1 MTGLP
6 SSEANAIPDYDV
18 VVVGAGNAALAAAV
32 SAREAG
38 AERVVVLEKAP
49 REMRGGNTHY
59 SGGLFRFAFDR
70 VEDLLRVVPDANA
83 LAGFSEGV
91 EPYPEDAFFADLLGV
106 THGRTDRELAGVLI
120 SNSFDTVRWMVEQ
133 GLKMEPAVSLGGVR
147 VGNMIK
153 WPRGAIMRAVHEGV
167 GLSRT
172 WFEIAAKRGVEIRYD
187 SGALGLSR
195 NGDGRV
201 AGVVAKGP
209 AGIGEVTGAAVVLGC
224 GGFEANPAWRAQ
236 YLGKPW
242 DHAKVR
248 GSRHNQGDGLR
259 MALEIGALPYG
270 QWSGCHATPI
280 AADAPAYGDRE
291 LTDKTNRLSYPYGV
305 MLNKLGR
312 RFVDEGEDQQ
322 FFTYAKFGGII
333 LNQPEGL
340 AYQIFDSKVEHL
352 LEPRY
357 ATSEPIAA
365 DTLGGLVE
373 KLDID
378 RKIAIETLTAYNA
391 AAGRGRFDPGRRDG
405 MGADGIEPPKSNW
418 AQRLDA
424 PPYLAYPVTGGITFS
439 FGGLKIDDRAR
450 VIGTDWRPIPGLYA
464 CGEMVGGLFH
474 SNYPGGTGL
483 MSGAVFGRIAGASAA
498 TTTG

>member
-70 VEDLLRVVPDANA
+70 VEDLLRIVPDANA

-91 EPYPEDAFFADLLGV
+91 EPYPEDAFSADLLGV

-195 NGDGRV
+195 NGYGRV
-201 AGVVAKGP
+201 AGV
-209 AGIGEVTGAAVVLGC
+209 
-224 GGFEANPAWRAQ
+224 
-236 YLGKPW
+236 
-242 DHAKVR
+242 
-248 GSRHNQGDGLR
+248 
-259 MALEIGALPYG
+259 
-270 QWSGCHATPI
+270 
-280 AADAPAYGDRE
+280 
-291 LTDKTNRLSYPYGV
+291 
-305 MLNKLGR
+305 
-312 RFVDEGEDQQ
+312 
-322 FFTYAKFGGII
+322 
-333 LNQPEGL
+333 
-340 AYQIFDSKVEHL
+340 HL
-352 LEPRY
+352 LSIESSNR
-357 ATSEPIAA
+357 
-365 DTLGGLVE
+365 GL
-373 KLDID
+373 LQ
-378 RKIAIETLTAYNA
+378 RFLTN
-391 AAGRGRFDPGRRDG
+391 G
-405 MGADGIEPPKSNW
+405 
-418 AQRLDA
+418 
-424 PPYLAYPVTGGITFS
+424 
-439 FGGLKIDDRAR
+439 
-450 VIGTDWRPIPGLYA
+450 
-464 CGEMVGGLFH
+464 
-474 SNYPGGTGL
+474 
-483 MSGAVFGRIAGASAA
+483 
-498 TTTG
+498 